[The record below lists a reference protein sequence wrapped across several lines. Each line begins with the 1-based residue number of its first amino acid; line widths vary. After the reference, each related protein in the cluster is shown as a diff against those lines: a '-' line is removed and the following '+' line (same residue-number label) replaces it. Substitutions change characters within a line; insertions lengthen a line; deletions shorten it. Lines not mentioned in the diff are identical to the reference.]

1 MALAIKTREIQYQ
14 AKDGTTLIGYFAAP
28 ESAQP
33 VAGVIVGPE
42 WWGRNE
48 YSEQRA
54 RELAQHGFAAL
65 AIDMYG
71 DKKTTAVATQAHEW
85 MMQTF
90 QHEQTLLSVQPRLWL
105 L

>member
-48 YSEQRA
+48 
-54 RELAQHGFAAL
+54 
-65 AIDMYG
+65 
-71 DKKTTAVATQAHEW
+71 
-85 MMQTF
+85 
-90 QHEQTLLSVQPRLWL
+90 
-105 L
+105 